1 MNTVKLL
8 HNRIRLALHQLS
20 EGSGRPLLLLHGLGE
35 SSPAALPSW
44 AADWPGPV
52 WALDFSGH
60 GESDIPAGGGYS
72 AEMLLAD
79 ADVALAHLG
88 ELTVVGRGLGAYVA
102 LLLSG
107 ARPTSVRGAVLCDG
121 PGMWGGPS
129 GPTSN
134 SFITLPASTSTPDPF
149 ALHEMAK
156 DLRPRDYAALFVR
169 LAVERSLIDP
179 AISPITVAA
188 VVRPPWLEA
197 VVAEIGVSEE
207 PLAIALARYAQL

>member
-88 ELTVVGRGLGAYVA
+88 EVTVVGRGLGAYVA

-207 PLAIALARYAQL
+207 PLATALARYAQL

>member
-207 PLAIALARYAQL
+207 PLATALARYARL